1 MNEAPARL
9 TVLLPPHARLLR
21 WAVFDPPLRRRT
33 VPACCPREVRCE
45 LCGGT
50 VLGVTKDPVDALLI
64 AWRHA
69 KDVRR
74 SRRVEAR
81 RSR

>member
-1 MNEAPARL
+1 MSPDPLA
-9 TVLLPPHARLLR
+9 VLHPPHERLLR

-33 VPACCPREVRCE
+33 VPACCSREVRCSA
-45 LCGGT
+45 CGGA
-50 VLGVTKDPVDALLI
+50 VLGVTKDPVDAVLI

-74 SRRVEAR
+74 AR
-81 RSR
+81 RSEPRGSR